1 MMKYRTVTLAAVG
14 LFLSVSFLVSSVV
27 AVEKDGVMMKNG
39 KMTMM
44 QDGKEVTR
52 MDRETTL
59 SDGTRIMMNGKMVMK
74 GGKEMQMTEGQ
85 MVMMDG
91 KMMGGDKDVK
101 MEKTDK

>member
-1 MMKYRTVTLAAVG
+1 MVKYKTVTLAVVG
-14 LFLSVSFLVSSVV
+14 LFLSVSFLATSVV
-27 AVEKDGVMMKNG
+27 AAEKDGVMMKNG

-59 SDGTRIMMNGKMVMK
+59 SDGTRVMMNGK
-74 GGKEMQMTEGQ
+74 

-91 KMMGGDKDVK
+91 KMMEGSKSMANEKDMK
-101 MEKTDK
+101 IEK

>member
-1 MMKYRTVTLAAVG
+1 
-14 LFLSVSFLVSSVV
+14 
-27 AVEKDGVMMKNG
+27 MMKNG

-59 SDGTRIMMNGKMVMK
+59 SDGTKVMMNGKMVMK
-74 GGKEMQMTEGQ
+74 GGKEMQMKEGQ

-91 KMMGGDKDVK
+91 KMAEGGKSMAGEKDMK
-101 MEKTDK
+101 IEK